1 MTGRAI
7 QGDIPFEIDCIGPT
21 EGRDDTEV
29 ENGIFPRIE
38 RNISPYCPTRG
49 IAIIY
54 LLYDFRVTIGTG
66 NNERL
71 YRHGQ

>member
-1 MTGRAI
+1 MYYCMTGTAI
-7 QGDIPFEIDCIGPT
+7 QGNIPFKTNHIGPT

-29 ENGIFPRIE
+29 ESRE
-38 RNISPYCPTRG
+38 RNISLYCPTRG
-49 IAIIY
+49 IAILD

>member
-7 QGDIPFEIDCIGPT
+7 QGNIPFKTDRIGPT

-29 ENGIFPRIE
+29 ESRQ
-38 RNISPYCPTRG
+38 RNISPTRG
-49 IAIIY
+49 IAIPD
-54 LLYDFRVTIGTG
+54 LLYDFCVTIGTG

>member
-7 QGDIPFEIDCIGPT
+7 QGNILFKTDRIGPS

-29 ENGIFPRIE
+29 KSRE
-38 RNISPYCPTRG
+38 RNIYLYCPTRG
-49 IAIIY
+49 IAILD